1 MEALVFCVALVEV
14 PSGTAFLLVKR
25 YCSEA
30 STCSGGFPLC

>member
-14 PSGTAFLLVKR
+14 PSGTALLSAKR
-25 YCSEA
+25 HCSEA